1 VGVSS
6 GVFRKGF
13 LMSGFRI
20 LLIDD
25 EPAQITSIKSFL
37 KRRNYTILTAS
48 SGEEGLSFIDDG
60 NVDLVLTDFRM
71 PDMNGLEVVQ
81 NIKSLNPE
89 IPVVVIT
96 AFSDT
101 KDAVQVMKEGAFD
114 YLSKPVDLDELELL
128 VTKAKEHRYLISEN
142 KLLREQLEEKYKFN
156 SIISQSREMEE
167 VLNTAGRVAKSK
179 ATVLLRGQSGTGKE
193 LVAKAIHYSS
203 DRKDKSLITVNCA
216 ALSENL
222 LESELFG
229 HEKGSFTGASSQ
241 RIGRFEQAEGGTLF
255 IDEIGDIALQTQVKL
270 LRVLQFGEFE
280 RVGGSKTIKVDVRVI
295 TATNRDLE
303 QLIKNGLFREDLFYR
318 INVVTIN
325 LPALRERKIDIP
337 VLIRHFIEKYALE
350 NDKNVQEISKEA
362 QDYLMRYGYPG
373 NIRELE
379 NIIERA
385 VVMSREKVITTI
397 DLPAGLSLTNEKSA
411 FDPDDFT
418 DSYTTKVAAF
428 ETAMIDSALELKN
441 GNQSRAAELLG
452 ISERHL
458 RSRMSKLNIV
468 NTKRR

>member
-1 VGVSS
+1 
-6 GVFRKGF
+6 
-13 LMSGFRI
+13 MSEFRI

-37 KRRNYTILTAS
+37 KRRTYSILTAS
-48 SGEEGLSFIDDG
+48 SGEEGISYIDDG
-60 NVDLVLTDFRM
+60 NVDLVFTDFRM
-71 PDMNGLEVVQ
+71 PDMNGLEVVK
-81 NIKSLNPE
+81 NIKRINPE

-101 KDAVQVMKEGAFD
+101 QDAVKVMKEGAFD

-128 VTKAKEHRYLISEN
+128 VQRAKEHRYLVSEN
-142 KLLREQLEEKYKFN
+142 KLLREQLEEKYRFD

-167 VLNTAGRVAKSK
+167 VLNTSGRVAKSK

-193 LVAKAIHYSS
+193 LIAKAIHFSS
-203 DRKDKSLITVNCA
+203 ERKEKPLITVNCA

-229 HEKGSFTGASSQ
+229 HEKGSFTGATNQ

-270 LRVLQFGEFE
+270 LRALQFGEFE
-280 RVGGSKTIKVDVRVI
+280 RVGGSKTLKVDVRVI
-295 TATNRDLE
+295 TATNRNLE

-325 LPALRERKIDIP
+325 LPALRERKTDIP
-337 VLIRHFIEKYALE
+337 VLIRHFIDKYARE
-350 NDKNVQEISKEA
+350 NNKKVNEISKEA
-362 QDYLMRYGYPG
+362 QDYLMRYHFPG

-385 VVMSREKVITTI
+385 VVMSRETLITTS
-397 DLPAGLSLTNEKSA
+397 DLPAGLSLTNEKA
-411 FDPDDFT
+411 IFDPSEFSNSFPD
-418 DSYTTKVAAF
+418 KVAAF
-428 ETAMIDSALELKN
+428 ESAMIDAALELKN

-458 RSRMSKLNIV
+458 RSRMSKLNII

>member
-1 VGVSS
+1 
-6 GVFRKGF
+6 
-13 LMSGFRI
+13 MSDFRI

-37 KRRNYTILTAS
+37 KRRDYTILTAS
-48 SGEEGLSFIDDG
+48 SGKEGLNFINDG
-60 NVDLVLTDFRM
+60 NVDLVFTDFRM

-81 NIKSLNPE
+81 NIKNINPE

-101 KDAVQVMKEGAFD
+101 KDAVKVMKEGAFD
-114 YLSKPVDLDELELL
+114 YLSKPVDLDELEIL
-128 VTKAKEHRYLISEN
+128 VGKAKEHRYLISEN
-142 KLLREQLEEKYKFN
+142 KQLRKSLEEKYRFD

-179 ATVLLRGQSGTGKE
+179 ATVLIRGQSGTGKE
-193 LVAKAIHYSS
+193 LIAKAIHYSS
-203 DRKDKSLITVNCA
+203 DRKDNALITVNCA

-229 HEKGSFTGASSQ
+229 HEKGSFTGASAQ

-280 RVGGSKTIKVDVRVI
+280 RVGGSTSIKVDVRVI

-303 QLIKNGLFREDLFYR
+303 QLIKKGLFREDLFYR

-325 LPALRERKIDIP
+325 LPALRERKTDIP
-337 VLIRHFIEKYALE
+337 LLIRHFIEKYARE
-350 NDKNVQEISKEA
+350 NNKNVRNISKEA
-362 QDYLMRYGYPG
+362 QDHLMRYSFPG

-385 VVMSREKVITTI
+385 VVMSRDELITTS
-397 DLPAGLSLTNEKSA
+397 DLPTGLSLANENA
-411 FDPDDFT
+411 VFDPDDFT
-418 DSYTTKVAAF
+418 DSYTQKVAAF
-428 ETAMIDSALELKN
+428 ETAMIDAALELKN
-441 GNQSRAAELLG
+441 GNQSRAAKLLG

-458 RSRMSKLNIV
+458 RSRMSKLNII

>member
-1 VGVSS
+1 
-6 GVFRKGF
+6 
-13 LMSGFRI
+13 MSDFRI

-25 EPAQITSIKSFL
+25 EPAQITSLKSFL
-37 KRRNYTILTAS
+37 KRRNYTILTAN
-48 SGEEGLSFIDDG
+48 SGNEGLTYIDDG
-60 NVDLVLTDFRM
+60 NVDLVFTDFRM

-81 NIKSLNPE
+81 NIKNLNPE

-101 KDAVQVMKEGAFD
+101 KDAVKVMKEGAFD
-114 YLSKPVDLDELELL
+114 YLSKPVDLEELEFL
-128 VTKAKEHRYLISEN
+128 VNKAKEHRYLVSEN
-142 KLLREQLEEKYKFN
+142 KLLREQLEEKYKFD
-156 SIISQSREMEE
+156 SIISQSGEMEQ

-193 LVAKAIHYSS
+193 LIAKAIHYSS
-203 DRKDKSLITVNCA
+203 DRKDKPLITVNCA

-241 RIGRFEQAEGGTLF
+241 RIGRFEQADGGTLF

-270 LRVLQFGEFE
+270 LRALQFGEFE
-280 RVGGSKTIKVDVRVI
+280 RVGGSKTLKVDVRVI
-295 TATNRDLE
+295 TATNRNLE

-318 INVVTIN
+318 INVVTIL
-325 LPALRERKIDIP
+325 LPVLRERKTDIP
-337 VLIRHFIEKYALE
+337 LLIRHFIEKYARE
-350 NDKNVQEISKEA
+350 NNKNVQDISKEA
-362 QDYLMRYGYPG
+362 QDYLMRYSFPG

-385 VVMSREKVITTI
+385 VVMSREELITTR
-397 DLPAGLSLTNEKSA
+397 DLPTGLSLSNEKA
-411 FDPDDFT
+411 VFDPNDFT
-418 DSYTTKVAAF
+418 NSYINKVAAF
-428 ETAMIDSALELKN
+428 ESAMIDAALDLKN
-441 GNQSRAAELLG
+441 GNQSKAAELLG

-458 RSRMSKLNIV
+458 RSRMNKLNIV
-468 NTKRR
+468 NTKRK

>member
-1 VGVSS
+1 
-6 GVFRKGF
+6 
-13 LMSGFRI
+13 MSDFRI

-25 EPAQITSIKSFL
+25 EPAQITSLKSFL
-37 KRRNYTILTAS
+37 KRRNYTILTAN
-48 SGEEGLSFIDDG
+48 SGQEGLTFIDNG
-60 NVDLVLTDFRM
+60 NVDLVFTDFRM

-81 NIKSLNPE
+81 KTKNLNPE

-101 KDAVQVMKEGAFD
+101 KDAVKVMKEGAFD

-128 VTKAKEHRYLISEN
+128 VNKAKEHRYLVSEN
-142 KLLREQLEEKYKFN
+142 KSLREQLEEKYKFD
-156 SIISQSREMEE
+156 SIISQSGEMEQ

-203 DRKDKSLITVNCA
+203 ERKDKPLITVNCA

-229 HEKGSFTGASSQ
+229 HEKGSFTGAFSQ
-241 RIGRFEQAEGGTLF
+241 RIGRFEQSDGGTLF

-270 LRVLQFGEFE
+270 LRALQFGEFE

-295 TATNRDLE
+295 TATNRNLE

-318 INVVTIN
+318 INVVTIT
-325 LPALRERKIDIP
+325 LPELRERKTDIP
-337 VLIRHFIEKYALE
+337 ILIRHFIKKYAIE
-350 NDKNVQEISKEA
+350 NNKDVKDISKEA
-362 QDYLMRYGYPG
+362 QDYLMRYSFPG

-385 VVMSREKVITTI
+385 VVMSREELITTS
-397 DLPAGLSLTNEKSA
+397 DLPTGLFLANEKSV
-411 FDPDDFT
+411 FDPNDFT
-418 DSYTTKVAAF
+418 KSYTGKVAAF
-428 ETAMIDSALELKN
+428 ESAMIDAALDLKN
-441 GNQSRAAELLG
+441 GNQSKAAELLG

-468 NTKRR
+468 NTKRK

>member
-1 VGVSS
+1 
-6 GVFRKGF
+6 
-13 LMSGFRI
+13 MSEFCI

-37 KRRNYTILTAS
+37 KRRAYSVLTAN
-48 SGEEGLSFIDDG
+48 SGEEGLSYIAEG
-60 NVDLVLTDFRM
+60 NIDLVLTDFRM
-71 PDMNGLEVVQ
+71 PDMNGLEVVHE
-81 NIKSLNPE
+81 IKKRNPE

-101 KDAVQVMKEGAFD
+101 KDAVKVMKEGAFD
-114 YLSKPVDLDELELL
+114 YLSKPIDLDELEIL
-128 VTKAKEHRYLISEN
+128 VNKAKEHRYLVSEN
-142 KLLREQLEEKYKFN
+142 KLLRQQLKEKYKFDG
-156 SIISQSREMEE
+156 IISQSREMEK
-167 VLNTAGRVAKSK
+167 VLNTSGRVAKSK

-193 LVAKAIHYSS
+193 LIAKAIHYSS
-203 DRKDKSLITVNCA
+203 DRKDKPLITVNCA

-229 HEKGSFTGASSQ
+229 HEKGSFTGAIVQ

-270 LRVLQFGEFE
+270 LRALQFGEFE

-295 TATNRDLE
+295 TATNRNLE

-325 LPALRERKIDIP
+325 LPPLRDRKTDIP
-337 VLIRHFIEKYALE
+337 VLIRYFIEKYARE
-350 NDKNVQEISKEA
+350 NNKNVTEISKEA
-362 QDYLMRYGYPG
+362 QDYLMRYHFPG

-385 VVMSREKVITTI
+385 VVMSRETVITTS
-397 DLPAGLSLTNEKSA
+397 DLPAGLSLTNEKA
-411 FDPDDFT
+411 VFDPNDFT
-418 DSYTTKVAAF
+418 DTYTNKIAAF
-428 ETAMIDSALELKN
+428 ETAMIDAALDLKN

-468 NTKRR
+468 NTKKSKSD

>member
-1 VGVSS
+1 
-6 GVFRKGF
+6 
-13 LMSGFRI
+13 MSEFRI

-37 KRRNYTILTAS
+37 KRRTYSVLTAS
-48 SGEEGLSFIDDG
+48 SGEEGISYIEDG
-60 NVDLVLTDFRM
+60 NVDLVFTDFRM

-81 NIKSLNPE
+81 KIKKLNPE

-101 KDAVQVMKEGAFD
+101 KDAVKVMREGAFD
-114 YLSKPVDLDELELL
+114 YLSKPIDLDELELL
-128 VTKAKEHRYLISEN
+128 VNKAKEHRYLISEN
-142 KLLREQLEEKYKFN
+142 KLLRQQLEEKYRFG
-156 SIISQSREMEE
+156 SIISQSPEMEE
-167 VLNTAGRVAKSK
+167 VINTSGRVAKSK

-193 LVAKAIHYSS
+193 LIAKAIHYSS
-203 DRKDKSLITVNCA
+203 ERKEKPLITFNCA

-229 HEKGSFTGASSQ
+229 HEKGSFTGATVQ
-241 RIGRFEQAEGGTLF
+241 RIGRFEQADGGSIF

-270 LRVLQFGEFE
+270 LRALQFGEFE

-295 TATNRDLE
+295 TATNRNLE
-303 QLIKNGLFREDLFYR
+303 QLIKDGLFREDLFYR
-318 INVVTIN
+318 INVITIN
-325 LPALRERKIDIP
+325 IPTLRERKTDIP
-337 VLIRHFIEKYALE
+337 VLIQHFIDKYAQE
-350 NDKNVQEISKEA
+350 NNKNVKEISKEA
-362 QDYLMRYGYPG
+362 YDYLMRYHFPG

-385 VVMSREKVITTI
+385 VVMSRETVITTS
-397 DLPAGLSLTNEKSA
+397 DLPAGLSLSNEKA
-411 FDPDDFT
+411 VFDPNDFT
-418 DSYTTKVAAF
+418 NSYTNKIAAF
-428 ETAMIDSALELKN
+428 ENAMIDAALDLKN

-458 RSRMSKLNIV
+458 RSRMNKLNII

>member
-1 VGVSS
+1 
-6 GVFRKGF
+6 
-13 LMSGFRI
+13 MSEFRI

-37 KRRNYTILTAS
+37 KRRNYSILTAN
-48 SGEEGLSFIDDG
+48 SGKEGISHIDDG
-60 NVDLVLTDFRM
+60 NVDLVFTDFRM
-71 PDMNGLEVVQ
+71 PNMNGLEVVQ
-81 NIKSLNPE
+81 NIKKLNPE

-101 KDAVQVMKEGAFD
+101 KDAVTVMKEGAFD

-128 VTKAKEHRYLISEN
+128 VNKAKEHRYLISEN
-142 KLLREQLEEKYKFN
+142 KLLKQQLEEKYKFD

-167 VLNTAGRVAKSK
+167 VLNTSGRVAKSK
-179 ATVLLRGQSGTGKE
+179 ATVLIRGQSGTGKE
-193 LVAKAIHYSS
+193 LIAKAIHYSS
-203 DRKDKSLITVNCA
+203 ERKDNPLITVNCA

-229 HEKGSFTGASSQ
+229 HEKGSFTGAIAQ

-255 IDEIGDIALQTQVKL
+255 IDEIGDISLHTQVKL
-270 LRVLQFGEFE
+270 LRSLQFGEFE

-295 TATNRDLE
+295 TATNQNLE

-325 LPALRERKIDIP
+325 LPALRERKTDIP
-337 VLIRHFIEKYALE
+337 VLIRHFIDKYARE
-350 NDKNVQEISKEA
+350 NNKNIKEISKEA
-362 QDYLMRYGYPG
+362 QDYLMRYHFPG

-385 VVMSREKVITTI
+385 VVMSRETIITTS
-397 DLPAGLSLTNEKSA
+397 DLPAGLSLSNEKA
-411 FDPDDFT
+411 VFDPNDFT
-418 DSYTTKVAAF
+418 DSYTNKVAAF
-428 ETAMIDSALELKN
+428 ESSMIDAALDLKN